1 MDKHVSS
8 FERFL
13 SEYKWS
19 MHGVIASLVSLL
31 SSHLGERLMVHGAFL
46 VAEYT
51 TFACKAGKKM
61 IIEIYAARCLLE
73 IAIGDLKQHFG
84 FSDYQSTTSIAIARC
99 ATLLH
104 CFLYLEID
112 VAA

>member
-61 IIEIYAARCLLE
+61 IIEIYAARCLLL
-73 IAIGDLKQHFG
+73 AGDCNRG
-84 FSDYQSTTSIAIARC
+84 FKAAFRLFRLSIYDLNRNSSVCNSAA
-99 ATLLH
+99 LL
-104 CFLYLEID
+104 F
-112 VAA
+112 VSGN